1 MRAVVQRV
9 TQGDV
14 TAENRITGSI
24 TKGLVVFLGVG
35 LDDSISDAVYMAEK
49 IAGLRIFEDAQE
61 KMNLSVQDIGGEILA
76 ISQFTLFG
84 DVKKGKRP
92 SFSSAAKPEEAVK
105 LYREFCE
112 ALKKTNLKV
121 EEGIFQ
127 SDMLVRIYNDGPV
140 TILIDSK
147 KEF

>member
-24 TKGLVVFLGVG
+24 NKGLVVFLGVG
-35 LDDSISDAVYMAEK
+35 LEDVISDAVYMAEK
-49 IAGLRIFEDAQE
+49 IAGLRIFEDDQA
-61 KMNLSVQDIGGEILA
+61 KMNLSVQDVGGEILA

-92 SFSSAAKPEEAVK
+92 SFSGAAKPEVAVK

-112 ALKKTNLKV
+112 ALKNRNLKV

-127 SDMLVRIYNDGPV
+127 SDMLVRVFNDGPV